1 MDAVGILKI
10 SLLSPQCQFFIGE
23 IIFGDTK
30 KKVNIFIQFNGEK
43 KPMKLKCC

>member
-10 SLLSPQCQFFIGE
+10 SLLSPQCQFFIVE

-30 KKVNIFIQFNGEK
+30 KKFIQFNGEK
-43 KPMKLKCC
+43 KHMILKCC